1 MKKILQAVLSLL
13 CIACLFLLSGCSES
27 NVAKVEEE
35 PILLSMPEEE
45 GIFIDEIGE
54 NSLLLVRLNTDYGFE
69 DNLNKGASSL
79 EDQLKYFDESGIVY
93 HQNLMK
99 LSAPNCTTFTA
110 KNGSGEYIYGR
121 NNDWVAEDTIIVL
134 YTKPRNGYASV
145 SITDGVYF
153 GYENENVGSD
163 EIKKYMLS
171 AAYFPCDGINE
182 KGVVI
187 ASNSV
192 HSTPEV
198 DPEKTTIGSFQATRL
213 ILDYAKNVDEAIEL
227 FKKYNIYF
235 INPELESHYLI
246 SDASGKSVI
255 VEFINQEMRVIEPNQ
270 PWQVNTNFALCHFE
284 DEEDAFGACPRFKN
298 AFNYLKKK
306 NGILESNESFEI
318 LKKTSQSI
326 TLYSA
331 VYNNTNG
338 DIKLATRKNF
348 DRIFNFKL
356 DMAN

>member
-198 DPEKTTIGSFQATRL
+198 DPEKQQSA
-213 ILDYAKNVDEAIEL
+213 L
-227 FKKYNIYF
+227 FR
-235 INPELESHYLI
+235 PP
-246 SDASGKSVI
+246 A
-255 VEFINQEMRVIEPNQ
+255 
-270 PWQVNTNFALCHFE
+270 
-284 DEEDAFGACPRFKN
+284 
-298 AFNYLKKK
+298 
-306 NGILESNESFEI
+306 
-318 LKKTSQSI
+318 
-326 TLYSA
+326 
-331 VYNNTNG
+331 
-338 DIKLATRKNF
+338 
-348 DRIFNFKL
+348 
-356 DMAN
+356 